1 MSIILKAL
9 KKAEKSRAEKTAIK
23 TIVYKE
29 KGEKIRGIFLG
40 LVAVSVISLF
50 VFIYL
55 YLLPNIAPKRPSVL
69 QKQPEIP
76 PTAMTTQTPQS
87 AEPEL
92 PDISKLNADAVEE
105 IKKGNYTTAESLL
118 KKAIEIDK
126 EDATLYNNLGLAL
139 RGQSRYKEA
148 IQAYEKALQLKP
160 DFPETLNNI
169 ALAIELSGNKNKAL
183 EFYKRA
189 IALRPAYP
197 EAHLNIALLLESID
211 NKKEA
216 ESHYHTF
223 LNISKDEE
231 LKKTVKERL
240 SAIKK

>member
-9 KKAEKSRAEKTAIK
+9 KKAERSRAEKAAIE

-29 KGEKIRGIFLG
+29 RGGKIRGIFVG

-50 VFIYL
+50 VFIYI
-55 YLLPNIAPKRPSVL
+55 YLLPNIAPKTVL
-69 QKQPEIP
+69 QRQPETP
-76 PTAMTTQTPQS
+76 PAAIVTQTPQS
-87 AEPEL
+87 AKPEL
-92 PDISKLNADAVEE
+92 PDTSKLNADAVKE
-105 IKKGNYTTAESLL
+105 IKKGNYTSAESLL
-118 KKAIEIDK
+118 KKAIGMKSD
-126 EDATLYNNLGLAL
+126 DAILYNNLGLAL

-148 IQAYEKALQLKP
+148 IQAYERALQLKP
-160 DFPETLNNI
+160 DFPEALNNI
-169 ALAIELSGNKNKAL
+169 ALVMELSGNKNRAL

-197 EAHLNIALLLESID
+197 EAHLNIALLLESMG
-211 NKKEA
+211 NNKEA

-231 LKKTVKERL
+231 LKKKIKERL